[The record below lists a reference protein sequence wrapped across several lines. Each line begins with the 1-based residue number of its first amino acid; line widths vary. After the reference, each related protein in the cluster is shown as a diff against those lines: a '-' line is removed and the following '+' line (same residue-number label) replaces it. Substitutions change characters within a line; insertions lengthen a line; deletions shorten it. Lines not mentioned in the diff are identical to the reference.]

1 MTGYDVLKRASGL
14 LGAYGAADVN
24 AASRLAITE
33 GLEIINQLAADLK
46 VRELSS
52 ISEELDIPAAKAE
65 AICYGAAMLLA
76 LNAGDAGK
84 NRIFAEIYN
93 AKRGTALAEKASIT
107 DRLPTV
113 TVG

>member
-1 MTGYDVLKRASGL
+1 MTGFDVLKRASGL
-14 LGAYGAADVN
+14 LGASGAADVN
-24 AASRLAITE
+24 AAPRLSAAE

-76 LNAGDAGK
+76 LTEGDAGK
-84 NRIFAEIYN
+84 NRIFSEIYN
-93 AKRGTALAEKASIT
+93 AKRGTALAETASIT
-107 DRLPTV
+107 DRLPKV

>member
-14 LGAYGAADVN
+14 LGASGAAD
-24 AASRLAITE
+24 AGADGKLAVME

-46 VRELSS
+46 IDGLSS
-52 ISEELDIPAAKAE
+52 ISGELDIPAAKAE
-65 AICYGAAMLLA
+65 ALCYGAAMLLA